1 MSSSA
6 SGNLAISG
14 EEILILS
21 GISAALWH
29 SMTWLTPQL
38 LSSIHRDLLLL
49 TVKCRLEEVPRGNG
63 REASSSHQCHRAV
76 LEEMVYRPTYILNMY
91 VGR

>member
-1 MSSSA
+1 M
-6 SGNLAISG
+6 
-14 EEILILS
+14 ILS

-49 TVKCRLEEVPRGNG
+49 TVKRHLEEVPRGNFG
-63 REASSSHQCHRAV
+63 REASSSPRCHRAV